1 MTTPLS
7 QLQMLPSQSE
17 HVYLPEK
24 PAFLLAFQFS
34 KQVIIVLGQAAVAC
48 LIYSCL
54 WLVSV
59 QLWAGVGGGNRNRHP
74 LNFQGYLG
82 CSDLLSQVLTEW
94 VFLLLPDIP
103 EQGGNKMMGVY
114 QSR

>member
-24 PAFLLAFQFS
+24 PAFLLAFQLS

-54 WLVSV
+54 FGWYLFSSGLRLV
-59 QLWAGVGGGNRNRHP
+59 VGTGIGT
-74 LNFQGYLG
+74 L
-82 CSDLLSQVLTEW
+82 
-94 VFLLLPDIP
+94 
-103 EQGGNKMMGVY
+103 
-114 QSR
+114 